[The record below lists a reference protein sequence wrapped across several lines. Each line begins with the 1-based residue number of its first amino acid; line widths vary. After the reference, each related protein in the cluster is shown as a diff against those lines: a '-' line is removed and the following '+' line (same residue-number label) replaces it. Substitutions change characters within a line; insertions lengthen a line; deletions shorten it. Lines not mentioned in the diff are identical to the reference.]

1 MNEQEFYRT
10 VVQNALS
17 GYVYCRSLTDHAG
30 SISDLEI
37 IEANPAFME
46 IFNLNQDNIKGQ
58 PLSKLCSG
66 MERELSFLLGALG
79 RVAQGRPLRLR
90 TYFRSHRRI
99 YQANIH
105 SPQPQHYVIHLID
118 SSQLLKNRKAERYL
132 KRQLSNEE
140 LLFNAAMLAMQE
152 ANPEQFFSRCLA
164 IIGEKLRLSRVYIF
178 EYHAEQGTI
187 NNTYEWLAQGVPSL
201 QHRLQGIKTAD
212 IPWWHQTMLN
222 RSSINCRDIKEL
234 PEDSVRV
241 LWPMQSVKSILAMPL
256 FIDSTYFG
264 FVGFDQCDS
273 CCEWNL
279 EDSRLLGS
287 ICNIFSDYIKHR
299 QTEAALHLERA
310 QLLSLFDS
318 IQEPIYVADMDN
330 YVIIYANQAERRAY
344 NQSLIGEVCYKVLMN
359 RDQPCDFCTNSTLK
373 ALAYEPY
380 VWEQHNPVLNR
391 YYRVVDRMIRWPD
404 GRDVRFEMAI
414 DITDYKQATR
424 DLQTEKERL
433 RVTLNSIGDGVI
445 STDREGTVLM
455 MNEVAETLTG
465 WWREEALGRPLN
477 KVFRIYDE
485 QSHLPQPDPVAQ
497 AMQTITRRGTPTNHA
512 MLLDRNGRER
522 PVDYT
527 TSPIKDISDDVLGV
541 VLVFRDVTQQ
551 KKEAAEIFYLSYH
564 DRLTGLYNRA
574 FFERELTRLNTPR
587 QLPLSM
593 IMGDVN
599 GLKITN
605 DVFGHQA
612 GDNLLRAIAQLL
624 KDSCRQEDIIA
635 RWGGDEF
642 IILLPQTSSEAVHE
656 ICERITRACQDCSN
670 GHTRVSISLGYST
683 KERPEQDIMQVL
695 CQAEDYMYKR
705 KLLESKSIRSSIIGS
720 IKQTLYERGVESEQH
735 TKRLAWLGRQIGIAM
750 GLSDNDINELE
761 LVAMLH
767 DIGKIAISDH
777 ILQKTDKLSLDES
790 QELRRHTEI
799 GYRIAQ
805 SVPELAPIAECIL
818 SHHEWW
824 NGQGY
829 PQGLQ
834 KDEIPLPSRII
845 SLVNVYDNLIRG
857 CPNHPGLPPEEALQV
872 IAAAAGKQFDPELVA
887 IFMEQMGDKRYTRP

>member
-1 MNEQEFYRT
+1 MTGQEFYQR
-10 VVQNALS
+10 VVQHTLS
-17 GYVYCRSLTDHAG
+17 GYIYCRSIVDAEDCM
-30 SISDLEI
+30 IDLEI
-37 IEANPAFME
+37 VEANPAFAEM
-46 IFNLNQDNIKGQ
+46 FNLDLHNIAGRPFSQ
-58 PLSKLCSG
+58 VFSG
-66 MERELSFLLGALG
+66 MERELSFLVNIMGKVSG
-79 RVAQGRPLRLR
+79 DKPLRLR
-90 TYFRSHRRI
+90 SYFRPHRRI
-99 YQANIH
+99 YRAIIYT
-105 SPQPQHYVIHLID
+105 PQPRHYVIHVID
-118 SSQLLKNRKAERYL
+118 ASQLIHDRKAERYL
-132 KRQLSNEE
+132 KRQLSDEE
-140 LLFNAAMLAMQE
+140 LLFNTAILAMQ
-152 ANPEQFFSRCLA
+152 NTGPDQFYAGCLA
-164 IIGEKLRLSRVYIF
+164 MIGEKLALSRVYVF
-178 EYHAEQGTI
+178 EYNAESRTI
-187 NNTYEWLAQGVPSL
+187 DNTHEWVSVGISPQK
-201 QHRLQGIKTAD
+201 HNLQGISVSD
-212 IPWWHQTMLN
+212 IPWWHQTLINHKNINYHDIEDIPEEAVKEML
-222 RSSINCRDIKEL
+222 RPQGVKSL
-234 PEDSVRV
+234 LAVPLFVDSV
-241 LWPMQSVKSILAMPL
+241 
-256 FIDSTYFG
+256 YFG
-264 FVGFDQCDS
+264 FVGFDQCLSYRD
-273 CCEWNL
+273 WNP
-279 EDSRLLGS
+279 EDIRLLRS
-287 ICNIFSDYIKHR
+287 MCNIFSEYIKHR

-330 YVIIYANQAERRAY
+330 YIIIYANLAAQRAY
-344 NQSLIGEVCYKVLMN
+344 NKSLIGEVCHKVLMD
-359 RDQPCDFCTNSTLK
+359 RDQPCEFCTNSTLK

-380 VWEQHNPVLNR
+380 VWESYNPVLNR
-391 YYRVVDRMIRWPD
+391 YYRVVDRMIKWPD

-414 DITDYKQATR
+414 DISDYKQATR

-433 RVTLNSIGDGVI
+433 RVTLHSIGDGVI
-445 STDREGTVLM
+445 STNQEGIVLM

-465 WWREEALGRPLN
+465 WWREEALGKPLN

-497 AMQTITRRGTPTNHA
+497 AMQSMTRRGTPLNHA

-522 PVDYT
+522 PVDYSA
-527 TSPIKDISDDVLGV
+527 SPIKDISDDVLGV

-574 FFERELTRLNTPR
+574 FFERELARLNTPR

-624 KDSCRQEDIIA
+624 RDSCRTEDIIA

-642 IILLPQTSSEAVHE
+642 IILLPQTSSESAHE
-656 ICERITRACQDCSN
+656 ICDRITRACKDSSY

-683 KERPEQDIMQVL
+683 KEQPEEDIIQVL
-695 CQAEDYMYKR
+695 RQAEDFMYKR
-705 KLLESKSIRSSIIGS
+705 KLLESKSIRSSIVGS

-735 TKRLAWLGRQIGIAM
+735 TKRLALLGTQIGRAM
-750 GLSDNDINELE
+750 GLPDNEINELE
-761 LVAMLH
+761 LLAMLH

-777 ILQKTDKLSLDES
+777 ILKKTEKLTTEEA
-790 QELRRHTEI
+790 QELKRHTDI

-829 PQGLQ
+829 PQNLKGAA
-834 KDEIPLPSRII
+834 IPLQSRII
-845 SLVNVYDNLIRG
+845 SVVDVYDNLLTG
-857 CPNHPGLPPEEALQV
+857 CPTRPGMAPQEALQT
-872 IAAAAGKQFDPELVA
+872 IADAAGKQFDPAVVT
-887 IFMEQMGDKRYTRP
+887 IFLQQMGTAC